1 MIAGI
6 TMNINA
12 AIDLAISIG
21 LRPNLS
27 ITNIAGMVKTRNTT
41 PVTPVARSAVVPPV
55 RPKSSNK
62 FEA

>member
-27 ITNIAGMVKTRNTT
+27 ITNIAGMVKTRKTT
-41 PVTPVARSAVVPPV
+41 PVTRVARSAVVPPV
-55 RPKSSNK
+55 RPKSSNT